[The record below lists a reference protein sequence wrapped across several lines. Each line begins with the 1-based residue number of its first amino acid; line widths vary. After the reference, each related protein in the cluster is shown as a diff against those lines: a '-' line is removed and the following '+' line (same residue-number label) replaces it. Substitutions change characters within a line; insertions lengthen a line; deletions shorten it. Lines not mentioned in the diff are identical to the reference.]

1 MIILKTVN
9 DFKYLVGASDFSVTF
24 RKANGQF
31 RKAERA
37 NCAEVKT
44 LVKGNGSEQAAE
56 TRQDKNIVVY
66 FDHDAGG
73 VRSFVLDTIIKLIVN
88 GVEYNFGF

>member
-37 NCAEVKT
+37 NCEAIKA
-44 LVKGNGSEQAAE
+44 LVKGNGNEQAAE
-56 TRQDKNIVVY
+56 TRWDKGIVVY
-66 FDHDAGG
+66 LDRDAGG
-73 VRSFVLDTIIKLIVN
+73 VRSFVLDTMRKLIVN